1 MTRIA
6 IALACLL
13 ASAPASAED
22 APAFELHAQATYLS
36 QYKSRSPAPYGAVNS
51 LRDGRESSYTFTS
64 TLYAGFR
71 LGPATELYFNPEL
84 VRGRPI
90 SALHGLG
97 GFTNGE
103 VQRGVSARLAQL
115 EADNLRLRAALLV
128 SRSALLWGL
137 GPSAALAGADGM
149 TSAAMP
155 ASAHRVLCQV
165 GCEGHAH
172 VWLDE
177 GGQCRRTG
185 SACDALAT
193 PANG

>member
-1 MTRIA
+1 MSSVGMPCTGPVPVA
-6 IALACLL
+6 ELQHEHGVLL
-13 ASAPASAED
+13 R
-22 APAFELHAQATYLS
+22 YL
-36 QYKSRSPAPYGAVNS
+36 
-51 LRDGRESSYTFTS
+51 
-64 TLYAGFR
+64 
-71 LGPATELYFNPEL
+71 
-84 VRGRPI
+84 
-90 SALHGLG
+90 
-97 GFTNGE
+97 GE